1 MAYRAIII
9 SLDVKLDLKNPF
21 TMGQDWNISSYKQ
34 NCLHRFH
41 KFLHHSDHHY
51 SLVVVCMCYECSKGC
66 FFLLQ
71 NLQLENVET
80 CFATMSCV
88 ILSLR
93 QILSLVPTM
102 SEIWTCLKLDA
113 YIMLVLPFSV
123 NLKGLTVGQATPP
136 LYPVWPKKTKVLV
149 TQFHV

>member
-21 TMGQDWNISSYKQ
+21 LNGTGLKYIKLQAKLSSQ
-34 NCLHRFH
+34 VFH

-102 SEIWTCLKLDA
+102 SEIWTCQK
-113 YIMLVLPFSV
+113 IVFSWTWCI
-123 NLKGLTVGQATPP
+123 NQACFTFLCESERFNSGSSDPSP
-136 LYPVWPKKTKVLV
+136 ISSV
-149 TQFHV
+149 T